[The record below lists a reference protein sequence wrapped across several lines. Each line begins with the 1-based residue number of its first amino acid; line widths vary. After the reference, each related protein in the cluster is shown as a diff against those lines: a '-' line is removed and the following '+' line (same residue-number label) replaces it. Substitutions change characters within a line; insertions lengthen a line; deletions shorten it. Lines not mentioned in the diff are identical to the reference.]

1 MWGRG
6 GPGCTRTLGPGKGRC
21 ELRRGSRG
29 SLWRS
34 GCLLE
39 AIFRG
44 FGVRGDLA
52 GPLCQE
58 WAWGGGASVG
68 QVPMGPPNRPEVLR
82 RSPIWRP
89 LGTGR
94 PVTIGSTRPLLPH
107 RPAWPVSS
115 GPTQCPVTQRA
126 GHLDV
131 HSHMPPLLEHRLSA
145 WWPGGAGARL
155 SGGPHWSVG
164 NRIPPREPP
173 PWARPLV
180 HTRCR
185 AAGAEWALCS
195 GRALQSCLHWEGPP
209 CSSLTAVLEAE
220 GPRSFPSGLA
230 RRRAALSPLGKYQSL
245 RGRERAGRAGPT
257 GAGHVWP
264 SVGSGLRTFWVF
276 TLWLKRPT

>member
-1 MWGRG
+1 M
-6 GPGCTRTLGPGKGRC
+6 
-21 ELRRGSRG
+21 
-29 SLWRS
+29 
-34 GCLLE
+34 
-39 AIFRG
+39 
-44 FGVRGDLA
+44 RGDLA

-164 NRIPPREPP
+164 SRIPPREPP

-195 GRALQSCLHWEGPP
+195 GRALQSCLRWEGPVAGHSTLFLP
-209 CSSLTAVLEAE
+209 HCRPGGGGSQVFPLRLGQAE
-220 GPRSFPSGLA
+220 GGAQPPGEVSEPPREGV
-230 RRRAALSPLGKYQSL
+230 
-245 RGRERAGRAGPT
+245 GRAGPT

-264 SVGSGLRTFWVF
+264 SVGSGLGTFWVF

>member
-1 MWGRG
+1 M
-6 GPGCTRTLGPGKGRC
+6 
-21 ELRRGSRG
+21 
-29 SLWRS
+29 
-34 GCLLE
+34 
-39 AIFRG
+39 
-44 FGVRGDLA
+44 
-52 GPLCQE
+52 
-58 WAWGGGASVG
+58 G

-131 HSHMPPLLEHRLSA
+131 RSHMPPLLEHRLSA

-185 AAGAEWALCS
+185 AAGAEWALCLDGHAS
-195 GRALQSCLHWEGPP
+195 PASAGRVRPVPP
-209 CSSLTAVLEAE
+209 SL
-220 GPRSFPSGLA
+220 PSW
-230 RRRAALSPLGKYQSL
+230 RRRVPGPSPQAWPGGGQRSAPW
-245 RGRERAGRAGPT
+245 GSVRASEG
-257 GAGHVWP
+257 
-264 SVGSGLRTFWVF
+264 GSGQSGSHWSGPCLAFCGVGPQDLLGVYFMVKKTHVAKSWDLV
-276 TLWLKRPT
+276 WLGD

>member
-1 MWGRG
+1 MRVWGRG

-21 ELRRGSRG
+21 ELRRGSRRRQFMEERLFTG
-29 SLWRS
+29 
-34 GCLLE
+34 GH
-39 AIFRG
+39 FP
-44 FGVRGDLA
+44 GVRG
-52 GPLCQE
+52 E
-58 WAWGGGASVG
+58 GGSRGASVPGVGASVG

-94 PVTIGSTRPLLPH
+94 SVTIGSTRPLLPH

-126 GHLDV
+126 GHPDV

-164 NRIPPREPP
+164 SRIPPREPP

-195 GRALQSCLHWEGPP
+195 GRALQSCLRWEGPP

-230 RRRAALSPLGKYQSL
+230 RRRAALSPLGKCQSL
-245 RGRERAGRAGPT
+245 RGRERAERVPLERAMSGLLWGRASGPF
-257 GAGHVWP
+257 GCLLYG
-264 SVGSGLRTFWVF
+264 
-276 TLWLKRPT
+276 

>member
-1 MWGRG
+1 M
-6 GPGCTRTLGPGKGRC
+6 
-21 ELRRGSRG
+21 
-29 SLWRS
+29 
-34 GCLLE
+34 
-39 AIFRG
+39 
-44 FGVRGDLA
+44 RGDLA

-94 PVTIGSTRPLLPH
+94 SVTIGSTRPLLPH

-164 NRIPPREPP
+164 SRIPPREPP

-195 GRALQSCLHWEGPP
+195 GRARQSCLRWEGPP

-230 RRRAALSPLGKYQSL
+230 RRRAALSPLGKCQSL
-245 RGRERAGRAGPT
+245 RGRERAERVPLERAMSGLLWGRASGPF
-257 GAGHVWP
+257 GCLLYG
-264 SVGSGLRTFWVF
+264 
-276 TLWLKRPT
+276 